1 MKNMS
6 IENIK
11 ANLHDEVKK
20 VTEVKSV
27 QCIISTRKP
36 LFLHSSYTCEGANS
50 KKRDSCCF
58 FAVGSTKCVF
68 TVCEKRIVGI
78 PESHSHFHDTK
89 EVYLSIRFGL
99 YS

>member
-1 MKNMS
+1 MS
-6 IENIK
+6 IKRTYMIK
-11 ANLHDEVKK
+11 LKK
-20 VTEVKSV
+20 SDRGKVGSMYK
-27 QCIISTRKP
+27 ISTRKP

-78 PESHSHFHDTK
+78 PESHSHFPDTK